1 MDGTIKVR
9 ELMTEDVIGIV
20 PELKVD
26 IALRLMADSNIR
38 RLPVI
43 SKTGRLVGM
52 LTLDQAHNAMPRQ
65 SKDPLAPLLDEDPP
79 IIRDIMTDYVYTVG
93 PDDNI
98 ARAATIMLNHK
109 IGGIPVLED
118 KKVVG
123 IITESDIFRFVA
135 ARFAD
140 VV

>member
-1 MDGTIKVR
+1 MDGTVKVR
-9 ELMTEDVIGIV
+9 ELMTEEVLSID

-26 IALRLMADSNIR
+26 IAIRLMRENNIR
-38 RLPVI
+38 RLPVT

-52 LTLDQAHNAMPRQ
+52 LTLDQAVNAMPRKN
-65 SKDPLAPLLDEDPP
+65 KDSFAPILDEEPP
-79 IIRDIMTDYVYTVG
+79 IIREVMTDYVYTVG

-109 IGGIPVLED
+109 IGGIPVVEE

>member
-1 MDGTIKVR
+1 MDGSIKVR

-26 IALRLMADSNIR
+26 VAIRLMRDNNIR

-52 LTLDQAHNAMPRQ
+52 LTLDQATNAMPKQ
-65 SKDPLAPLLDEDPP
+65 SKDPLAPILDDEPP
-79 IIRDIMTDYVYTVG
+79 IIRDVMTDYVYTVG

-98 ARAATIMLNHK
+98 ARAATLMLNHK
-109 IGGIPVLED
+109 IGGLPVVEE

-140 VV
+140 DP

>member
-1 MDGTIKVR
+1 MDGTIQVR
-9 ELMTEDVIGIV
+9 ELMTEEVFSID

-26 IALRLMADSNIR
+26 VAIRLMRENNIR

-43 SKTGRLVGM
+43 SKTARLVGM
-52 LTLDQAHNAMPRQ
+52 LTLDQAVNAMPRK
-65 SKDPLAPLLDEDPP
+65 SKDPFAPILDEDPP
-79 IIRDIMTDYVYTVG
+79 IIREVMTDYVYTVG

-109 IGGIPVLED
+109 IGGVPVVEE

-123 IITESDIFRFVA
+123 IITESDIFRFEA